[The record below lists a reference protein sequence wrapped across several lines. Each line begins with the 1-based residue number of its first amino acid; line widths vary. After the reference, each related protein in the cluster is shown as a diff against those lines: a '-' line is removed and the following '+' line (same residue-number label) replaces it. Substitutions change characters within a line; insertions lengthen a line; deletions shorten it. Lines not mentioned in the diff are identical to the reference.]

1 MNNGFRDKN
10 KLVDTLHNLPKD
22 LVDIFVEDLLKV
34 HGINMENYIDRYVK
48 AETENN
54 EPTPNNNF
62 SHLGYKAYYGIL
74 YYVNQL
80 LITQINVDEL
90 IYIHE
95 HQRLPNH
102 IKIIFISKKRG
113 SKANL
118 ARLFM
123 LLGIP
128 ISKARHIFY
137 DAFSYNDIPS
147 SERFH
152 NSFYFNIKNHI
163 PNMVNVVEK

>member
-1 MNNGFRDKN
+1 M
-10 KLVDTLHNLPKD
+10 HNLPKH
-22 LVDIFVEDLLKV
+22 LVDIFVENLLEE

-48 AETENN
+48 ADTENN

-80 LITQINVDEL
+80 LITQIKVDEL

-95 HQRLPNH
+95 HHRLPNH
-102 IKIIFISKKRG
+102 IKILFISKKRG

-118 ARLFM
+118 ARVFI

-137 DAFSYNDIPS
+137 DAFSHNDIPTTD
-147 SERFH
+147 RLH
-152 NSFYFNIKNHI
+152 NSFYYNIKNHI
-163 PNMVNVVEK
+163 PNPVNAVEK